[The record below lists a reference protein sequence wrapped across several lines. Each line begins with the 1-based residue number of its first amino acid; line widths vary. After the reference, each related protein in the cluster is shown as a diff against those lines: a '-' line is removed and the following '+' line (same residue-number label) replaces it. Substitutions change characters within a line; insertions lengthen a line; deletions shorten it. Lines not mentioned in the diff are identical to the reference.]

1 VLDLLHT
8 WDWPATREAS
18 VRDFILFLHI
28 LAAGTWLGANIAQ
41 LVVNPVMG
49 RIGGAPAAAWMRQTV
64 RMGLVLYAPTAL
76 IALLT
81 GIYLVVDSPNW
92 EFEQPFVVLGF
103 VTVIV
108 GGVIGSRIIGPLG
121 RKVAELYESGDT
133 PTAAIVGRKLGLWG
147 YADTA
152 LIVFTI
158 YAMVEK
164 LGVG

>member
-1 VLDLLHT
+1 
-8 WDWPATREAS
+8 
-18 VRDFILFLHI
+18 
-28 LAAGTWLGANIAQ
+28 
-41 LVVNPVMG
+41 M
-49 RIGGAPAAAWMRQTV
+49 
-64 RMGLVLYAPTAL
+64 
-76 IALLT
+76 
-81 GIYLVVDSPNW
+81 
-92 EFEQPFVVLGF
+92 LGF